1 MPSYRFSLQAILPY
15 VDQLPDAL
23 ATTLLLS
30 VLTILLSSIMGL
42 VGAVV
47 RTSPNSW
54 VRPLGTAYV
63 EAMRNVPLVVLLYL
77 VYFGLPEIGWRLD
90 GFSSALLAL
99 TLNSGAYMTE
109 IFRGGLLAI
118 PRGQYEAGWS
128 QGMRG
133 LQVFRYVIFPQVFRI
148 IYAPLGNQFIAVVLG
163 SSLAS
168 VVAVPELTSWMGTT
182 GSASFRY
189 FETFVVAGLLYV
201 VLCQLINV
209 ARIITGRLLFG
220 AAVGGDRP

>member
-1 MPSYRFSLQAILPY
+1 MPSYQFSLRAILPY
-15 VDQLPDAL
+15 FDQLPDAL
-23 ATTLLLS
+23 
-30 VLTILLSSIMGL
+30 VNTILLSALTIFISSL
-42 VGAVV
+42 VGLAGALM
-47 RTSPNSW
+47 RTNPNRW
-54 VRPLGTAYV
+54 IRVLGTAYV
-63 EAMRNVPLVVLLYL
+63 EVMRNVPLVVLLYL

-118 PRGQYEAGWS
+118 PRGQYEAARS
-128 QGMRG
+128 QAMSG

-148 IYAPLGNQFIAVVLG
+148 IYAPLGNQLIAVVLG

-189 FETFVVAGLLYV
+189 FETFVVAGFLYV
-201 VLCQLINV
+201 ILCQIINL
-209 ARIITGRLLFG
+209 ARIVTGHLLFRSSR
-220 AAVGGDRP
+220 GGGRP

>member
-1 MPSYRFSLQAILPY
+1 MPSYHFSLRAILPY
-15 VDQLPDAL
+15 FDQLPDAL
-23 ATTLLLS
+23 VS
-30 VLTILLSSIMGL
+30 TILLSTLTILVSSL
-42 VGAVV
+42 VGLAGALV
-47 RTSPNSW
+47 RTNPNRW
-54 VRPLGTAYV
+54 IRVLGTAYV
-63 EAMRNVPLVVLLYL
+63 EIMRNVPLVVVLYL

-118 PRGQYEAGWS
+118 ARGQYEAAWS
-128 QGMRG
+128 QGMTG
-133 LQVFRYVIFPQVFRI
+133 LQMFRYVVFPQVFRI
-148 IYAPLGNQFIAVVLG
+148 IYAPLGNQLIAVVLG

-189 FETFVVAGLLYV
+189 FETFVVAGFLYV
-201 VLCQLINV
+201 FLCQLING
-209 ARIITGRLLFG
+209 AKIMTGRLLFR
-220 AAVGGDRP
+220 ATLGGGRP

>member
-15 VDQLPDAL
+15 AGQLPDAL
-23 ATTLLLS
+23 ANTLLLS
-30 VLTILLSSIMGL
+30 VLTILLS
-42 VGAVV
+42 AVV
-47 RTSPNSW
+47 GMGGALVRTGPNPW
-54 VRPLGTAYV
+54 LRPLGTAYV
-63 EAMRNVPLVVLLYL
+63 EVMRNVPLVVLLYL
-77 VYFGLPEIGWRLD
+77 VYFGLPELGWRLD

-118 PRGQYEAGWS
+118 PRGQYEAAWS
-128 QGMRG
+128 QGMTG
-133 LQVFRYVIFPQVFRI
+133 LQVFRYVVFPQVFQI
-148 IYAPLGNQFIAVVLG
+148 IYAPLGNQFIGVVLG

-201 VLCQLINV
+201 LLCQLINV

-220 AAVGGDRP
+220 ATVGGGRP

>member
-1 MPSYRFSLQAILPY
+1 MLSYRFSLQAILPY
-15 VDQLPDAL
+15 VDQLPDAV
-23 ATTLLLS
+23 ANTLLLS

-42 VGAVV
+42 VGALG
-47 RTSPNSW
+47 RTSANRW
-54 VRPLGTAYV
+54 VRPLGTVYV
-63 EAMRNVPLVVLLYL
+63 EVMRNVPLVVLLYL

-118 PRGQYEAGWS
+118 PRGQYEAAWS
-128 QGMRG
+128 QGMTG

-182 GSASFRY
+182 GSASFR
-189 FETFVVAGLLYV
+189 FETFVVVGLLYV
-201 VLCQLINV
+201 LLCQLINV
-209 ARIITGRLLFG
+209 GRIITGRLLFG
-220 AAVGGDRP
+220 AIVGGGRP